1 MKMSSPAGVALPN
14 ASRPVASGGQPSVAQ
29 SGNPQ
34 IGRLEQKFNQKG
46 FIPPGI
52 AKKIPPRPVNPQNQL
67 GLAQQNQ
74 QQPVGGAPQITPQGI
89 PQQVSL
95 GQPRPL
101 APVSGQAVLGQP
113 ILGQP
118 ILGQPVFGLSNIQQQ
133 NLIQAGLQPPDQAVP
148 IPQAIPQLGAGFG
161 AGVLNPINP
170 NPPAILSGVS
180 EAFATGNPL
189 AGPLQLVNNINANA
203 LNTVR
208 AAGLL

>member
-14 ASRPVASGGQPSVAQ
+14 ASRSGAAAGAPSPVP

-52 AKKIPPRPVNPQNQL
+52 AKKIPPRPMPPN
-67 GLAQQNQ
+67 
-74 QQPVGGAPQITPQGI
+74 QQPVGVTPPVTPQ
-89 PQQVSL
+89 QQIL
-95 GQPRPL
+95 GQPRPMAQL
-101 APVSGQAVLGQP
+101 LGQP
-113 ILGQP
+113 LV
-118 ILGQPVFGLSNIQQQ
+118 GQPVFGQPNLQQQ
-133 NLIQAGLQPPDQAVP
+133 NLIQAGLQPPVQPVPIQQAVP
-148 IPQAIPQLGAGFG
+148 QLGVGFG

-170 NPPAILSGVS
+170 NPPGILSGVS

>member
-52 AKKIPPRPVNPQNQL
+52 AKKIPPRP
-67 GLAQQNQ
+67 LAPQNQ
-74 QQPVGGAPQITPQGI
+74 QQPVGVTPQISPQGT
-89 PQQVSL
+89 PQQVPL

-118 ILGQPVFGLSNIQQQ
+118 VLGLPNLQQQ
-133 NLIQAGLQPPDQAVP
+133 NLVQAGLGPSVQAVP
-148 IPQAIPQLGAGFG
+148 IPQAVPQLGAGFG
-161 AGVLNPINP
+161 AGFLNPINP